1 MKVYIDTSALNR
13 IFDDQSQPRIYL
25 ESSSMLIVFML
36 IESGAIE
43 LASSDVLLFENRN
56 SPYGERQ
63 AFVSLCLKMGRL
75 FQPINEAILTRAL
88 EIEKEQIKGLD
99 ALHLACAKE
108 LKVDYFLTCDDKML
122 KKYKGQIKLQSPVDF
137 VTNILK
143 KEKTND
149 S

>member
-88 EIEKEQIKGLD
+88 R
-99 ALHLACAKE
+99 
-108 LKVDYFLTCDDKML
+108 
-122 KKYKGQIKLQSPVDF
+122 
-137 VTNILK
+137 
-143 KEKTND
+143 
-149 S
+149 